1 MAHALLILQANE
13 PETMLKLFGIRSWIG
28 LMAVLVAA
36 GGIFAMHDRLS
47 AWWTTSRS
55 GSAVGQDDG
64 DWRQRELAFL
74 KQLYDRLEA
83 ERAARPG
90 RAPASLRE
98 EQESILR
105 RIEQTANQIRGTIPP
120 EIRALLHGAP
130 AAKAEPAPPQP
141 APAAASVGSP
151 AVELRVGSILFASP
165 APDTNTLNRDPE
177 LDRALE
183 RVQKIRAK
191 PPPAKPKEPKADPAS
206 TEPAEKPKR

>member
-1 MAHALLILQANE
+1 
-13 PETMLKLFGIRSWIG
+13 MLKLFGIRSWIG

-36 GGIFAMHDRLS
+36 GGIVAMHDRLS
-47 AWWTTSRS
+47 AWWTS
-55 GSAVGQDDG
+55 GQSVAAIGKDDG

-83 ERAARPG
+83 ERAAQPG

-98 EQESILR
+98 EQETILHR
-105 RIEQTANQIRGTIPP
+105 MEQVANATRGKIPP
-120 EIRALLHGAP
+120 EIRAVLRDQP
-130 AAKAEPAPPQP
+130 AAEAEKPPAQAAPI
-141 APAAASVGSP
+141 APAAALP
-151 AVELRVGSILFASP
+151 PVELRIGS
-165 APDTNTLNRDPE
+165 APFPRRDLDINPLNRDPE

-191 PPPAKPKEPKADPAS
+191 PPPAKPAESKPNPTA